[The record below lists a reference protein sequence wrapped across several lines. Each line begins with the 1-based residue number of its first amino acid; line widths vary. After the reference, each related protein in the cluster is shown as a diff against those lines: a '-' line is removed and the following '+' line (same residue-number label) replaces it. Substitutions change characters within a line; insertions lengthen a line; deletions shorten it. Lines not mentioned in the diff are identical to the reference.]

1 MFYLKKSVWQCFLLA
16 FPFVL
21 AIIAAFRASPIISII
36 AMALVFLDV
45 VILPVC
51 KNNECAYM
59 FFLTAVTVTPI
70 NIRLII
76 HFLGDCESALE
87 ILISVL
93 VGLLAYFM
101 MLSIEEIIMGIVT
114 RFLFPKQESFDCFEY
129 TNSQ

>member
-1 MFYLKKSVWQCFLLA
+1 MFYLKKNVWQYFLLA
-16 FPFVL
+16 FPFAL

-36 AMALVFLDV
+36 AMSLVFLDV

-93 VGLLAYFM
+93 AGLLAYFM

>member
-1 MFYLKKSVWQCFLLA
+1 MFYLKKNVWQCFLLA

-21 AIIAAFRASPIISII
+21 AIIAAFKASPIISII
-36 AMALVFLDV
+36 AMAIVFLDV
-45 VILPVC
+45 VVLPVC
-51 KNNECAYM
+51 KNNQNAYM

>member
-1 MFYLKKSVWQCFLLA
+1 MFRLKNLWQYLMLA
-16 FPFVL
+16 IPPAL

-45 VILPVC
+45 VILPAC

-76 HFLGDCESALE
+76 HFSSDCESVLE
-87 ILISVL
+87 KIISVL
-93 VGLLAYFM
+93 VGMLAYFVL
-101 MLSIEEIIMGIVT
+101 LSIEEIIMGIIT
-114 RFLFPKQESFDCFEY
+114 RILFPKQESFDDFEY

>member
-1 MFYLKKSVWQCFLLA
+1 MFYLNKNIWQYFLLA
-16 FPFVL
+16 VPFAL
-21 AIIAAFRASPIISII
+21 AIIAACKTSLIISII
-36 AMALVFLDV
+36 AMAIVFFDV

-76 HFLGDCESALE
+76 HFLGDCESVPE
-87 ILISVL
+87 RLISVL

-129 TNSQ
+129 TNSK